1 METINS
7 REKISRSV
15 AASRR
20 EKTNNKKKNRRFLF
34 SGLFFGLLFFI
45 GVDASSQSSL
55 DSLIRNV
62 SENSKSLISARQ
74 FYEAEIIGAR
84 TGNSPANPE
93 IEYAYLWGTP
103 ESTGDRIDFGVTQTF
118 DFPTAYS
125 SRSKLSKINQE
136 QANLRLQL
144 TEQDVMVSIRK
155 LWINAVF
162 LNQKMIVLN
171 KRLENTQFIANAV
184 KRLYE
189 EGEANQMDLNQAILK
204 VTSLSNE
211 MYRLNAEIIAND
223 AEISRLNGGAPFS
236 INDSTFPKHSVIVLD
251 TLVRMYLYGPRNS
264 AFQGEVMRT
273 EQQKEV
279 VFNQKLPKL
288 KAGYYQETILGT
300 KLLGFRAGITIPL
313 WENAHAVKSAKANV
327 VFAQSDAMRFW
338 EQQELTIGRMF
349 GEYQILISQVEE
361 MEKLLTT
368 VNSDA
373 LLLKALDGG
382 EISLTQYYYE
392 SDFFFQ
398 NQLDFIELN
407 RDLHFVEAELMRV
420 SY

>member
-7 REKISRSV
+7 KRKISRGVAASQREKIID
-15 AASRR
+15 
-20 EKTNNKKKNRRFLF
+20 KKKCRRSLF
-34 SGLFFGLLFFI
+34 SGLFFGILLFSGI
-45 GVDASSQSSL
+45 DGNSQSSL
-55 DSLIRNV
+55 DTYISNV
-62 SENSKSLISARQ
+62 SENSKSLITARQ
-74 FYEAEIIGAR
+74 FYEAERIGAR

-103 ESTGDRIDFGVTQTF
+103 ETIGDRVDFAVTQSF

-136 QANLRLQL
+136 QANLRLQV
-144 TEQDVMVSIRK
+144 TEQDVMVRARQF
-155 LWINAVF
+155 WINAVF
-162 LNQKMIVLN
+162 LNQKKNVLA
-171 KRLENTQFIANAV
+171 KRLKNTELIADAA

-189 EGEANQMDLNQAILK
+189 EGEANQLDLNQAILK

-211 MYRLNAEIIAND
+211 MYRLNAEVITND
-223 AEISRLNGGAPFS
+223 AEISRLNGGTPFL
-236 INDSTFPKHSVIVLD
+236 INDSIFPKHSAIVLD
-251 TLVRMYLYGPRNS
+251 TLVRMYQYGPGNS
-264 AFQGEVMRT
+264 AFQGEVMRS

-300 KLLGFRAGITIPL
+300 KLMGIQAGITIPL
-313 WENAHAVKSAKANV
+313 WGNANAVKSAKASA
-327 VFAQSDAMRFW
+327 VFAQSDAARFW
-338 EQQELTIGRMF
+338 EQQELTIRRMY
-349 GEYQILISQVEE
+349 GEYLILVSQVDE
-361 MEKLLTT
+361 MGELLES
-368 VNSDA
+368 VNSDE
-373 LLLKALDGG
+373 LLIKALAVG

-398 NQLDFIELN
+398 NQLDFIELK
-407 RDLHFVEAELMRV
+407 RDLHLVEAELMRV

>member
-7 REKISRSV
+7 RGNISRGDAATPREKI
-15 AASRR
+15 
-20 EKTNNKKKNRRFLF
+20 NNKKKYRRFLI
-34 SGLFFGLLFFI
+34 SGFFFGILLCI
-45 GVDASSQSSL
+45 GIDGNSQSSL
-55 DSLIRNV
+55 DSFISNV

-103 ESTGDRIDFGVTQTF
+103 ETIGDRIDFGVTQSF

-136 QANLRLQL
+136 QANLRLQV
-144 TEQDVMVSIRK
+144 TEQDVMVRARQF
-155 LWINAVF
+155 WINAVF
-162 LNQKMIVLN
+162 LNQKMIVLA
-171 KRLENTQFIANAV
+171 KRLKNTELIADAA

-211 MYRLNAEIIAND
+211 MYRLNAEVITHD
-223 AEISRLNGGAPFS
+223 ADISRLNGGTPFS
-236 INDSTFPKHSVIVLD
+236 INDSIFPRHSVIVID
-251 TLVRMYLYGPRNS
+251 TLVRMYQNGPHNS
-264 AFQGEVMRT
+264 AFQGEVMRS

-313 WENAHAVKSAKANV
+313 WGNAHAVKSAKASA
-327 VFAQSDAMRFW
+327 VFAQSDAARFW
-338 EQQELTIGRMF
+338 EQQELTIRRMHS
-349 GEYQILISQVEE
+349 EYLILVSQVDE
-361 MEKLLTT
+361 MEELLES
-368 VNSDA
+368 VNSDE
-373 LLLKALDGG
+373 LLLKALEVG

-398 NQLDFIELN
+398 NQLDFIELK
-407 RDLHFVEAELMRV
+407 RDLHLVEAELMRV